1 MKFIS
6 HEDLSRFQTVLA
18 TPANAYKCN
27 LWLSRIMHTSSHTPS
42 HTACGNC
49 RWYIMPPRHP
59 LWPLLSAP
67 EMPAHAPP
75 FSTQNAH
82 KRSLELLP

>member
-27 LWLSRIMHTSSHTPS
+27 LWLSRIMHTSSHTHTITHSMWQLSLVYHPPLTPTSCSPQSPKPQVPPIS
-42 HTACGNC
+42 H
-49 RWYIMPPRHP
+49 
-59 LWPLLSAP
+59 SAV
-67 EMPAHAPP
+67 
-75 FSTQNAH
+75 
-82 KRSLELLP
+82 